1 MLLPAVPY
9 PARWER
15 AAAAVYRKAMREIT
29 AGILAALTPILDESR
44 TDGTR
49 TDAAAAVS
57 PKQLAAMRRALTAL
71 RTKSLTGAPSR
82 LIKAFKR
89 IAEGVFT
96 NVEEK
101 TNAGLKTVAAV
112 NIVSE
117 SAPPAM
123 IEAWA
128 TKNAGLI
135 RKLQPEAISDMQR
148 MVFRGVADGT
158 TTSDLS
164 KQIKA
169 RFGVDD
175 RKADFWARDQVSKLN
190 GNITAAKQKSLGVEE
205 YVWVTSGDERV
216 RPTHRANNGKRFR
229 WDTPPPV
236 TGHPGHDYNDRC
248 TARAV
253 LPGDTAESLQAEA
266 DARAKAQAIREAR
279 AAPILAAAKAGGS
292 SKNAS
297 QATPA
302 QIANIKKLGTSTA
315 ASRARAAE
323 GPVSVGEKPG

>member
-1 MLLPAVPY
+1 MASRARSRAKPRSAPRTVVLPAVPY
-9 PARWER
+9 PLRWER
-15 AAAAVYRKAMREIT
+15 AAALVYRRSMQEIID
-29 AGILAALTPILDESR
+29 GMIAALVPILEDDR
-44 TDGTR
+44 TDGTH

-57 PKQLAAMRRALTAL
+57 PKQLAAMRKALTGL

-82 LIKAFKR
+82 LVKAFKR
-89 IAEGVFT
+89 IAEGVFD
-96 NVEEK
+96 NVETK
-101 TNAGLKTVAAV
+101 TNAGLKSVAAID
-112 NIVSE
+112 IVTE
-117 SAPPAM
+117 AAPTAM
-123 IEAWA
+123 IDAWA
-128 TKNAGLI
+128 AKNAALI
-135 RKLQPEAISDMQR
+135 KKLQPEAISDMQR

-158 TTSDLS
+158 TTTDLA
-164 KQIKA
+164 KQMKA

-190 GNITAAKQKSLGVEE
+190 GQITEAKHKALGVEE

-253 LPGDTAESLQAEA
+253 LSGDTAESLAAEA

-279 AAPILAAAKAGGS
+279 AAPILA
-292 SKNAS
+292 
-297 QATPA
+297 
-302 QIANIKKLGTSTA
+302 
-315 ASRARAAE
+315 RRR
-323 GPVSVGEKPG
+323 